1 MANNIQD
8 DIFHREKILK
18 ELEVASLKAEDST
31 RSKSLFLA
39 NMSHEIRT
47 PMNAIIGM
55 AHLALNTDLDSR
67 QQDYISKI
75 QHAAQSLLRIIN
87 DILDFSKIEAGKL
100 ELEIVSFRLEDIV
113 GNSLSLLR
121 HRVFEKKLEL
131 LLDIKNSNLT
141 GDSGVF
147 LGDPLRLEQVLNNLL
162 SNAVKFTDKGYVQL
176 SIEETG
182 KSSTAS
188 DLQFHVKDTGIG
200 MTPEQVGR
208 LFQEFSQADEST
220 TRRHGG
226 TGLGLS
232 IAKRLTTLMG
242 GKISVTSEPNHGT
255 QFHFTISLPQSAQ
268 SKAHGA
274 PGEQLGHGL
283 KVLIVDDHEP
293 ARMVLHTMLGHFGVE
308 SVMVDSGV
316 AALQYLKRPGLA
328 FDMIFI
334 DWVMPNMGGEEL
346 IISIK
351 ALPAFMHSEIVVMSA
366 YDIERI
372 HELCE
377 NRKLFHFLPKPILPN
392 EIRQLLLQKRQLY
405 AGEKKKEQVVS
416 KTDLEGMRVLV
427 VEDNEVNQMIASEM
441 LSSFGIQ
448 VDIANNGQEAID
460 IINLKTDDYYHVV
473 LMDIQMPVMDGYE
486 ATHLLRSQ
494 DRYASLP
501 IVAMTAHAM
510 LEEKQRCKS
519 AGMNDHIAK
528 PFELE
533 FLLQTLS
540 VYYTNDAPSL
550 SLQPSLAARNDKTSG
565 TSIDLPRNIPGVN
578 LTRGLS
584 HCGGKVELYRKILQ
598 DHGKNYSNLTA
609 TLLTLRKEE
618 RWDEFSNIIHTF
630 KGLSG
635 TIGANDHQDLC
646 AKIETAVMAREL
658 NLEPLLKALDE
669 KLTPTLTALDSFFSK
684 EKKQPAAPVAAPFID
699 HDSTVIL
706 TQLHYLLSEAD
717 SAALDFWTDHKD
729 ILTKILS
736 PSAEKKLALSIG
748 QFQFEEAQLILTSSL
763 SEI

>member
-1 MANNIQD
+1 
-8 DIFHREKILK
+8 
-18 ELEVASLKAEDST
+18 
-31 RSKSLFLA
+31 LA

-55 AHLALNTDLDSR
+55 GYLALNTDLNAR

-113 GNSLSLLR
+113 SNSLSLLR
-121 HRVFEKKLEL
+121 HRVLDKRLEL

-147 LGDPLRLEQVLNNLL
+147 WGDPLRLEQVLNNLL
-162 SNAVKFTDKGYVQL
+162 SNAVKFTDKGYIQL

-182 KSSTAS
+182 RSSTVS

-200 MTPEQVGR
+200 MTPEQIGR

-220 TRRHGG
+220 TRRYGG

-242 GKISVTSEPNHGT
+242 GRISVTSEPNHGT

-268 SKAHGA
+268 SEDHGV
-274 PGEQLGHGL
+274 PSEQLGHGL
-283 KVLIVDDHEP
+283 KVLIVDDHQP
-293 ARMVLHTMLGHFGVE
+293 ARMALHTMLGHFCVE
-308 SVMVDSGV
+308 SVIVDSGV
-316 AALQYLKRPGLA
+316 AALQYLKRPELA

-334 DWVMPNMGGEEL
+334 DWIMPNMSGEEL
-346 IISIK
+346 ITAIK
-351 ALPAFMHSEIVVMSA
+351 ALPAFIHPEIVVMSA

-372 HELCE
+372 HEFCE
-377 NRKLFHFLPKPILPN
+377 NQKICQFLPKPILPS

-427 VEDNEVNQMIASEM
+427 VEDHEINQTIASEI

-460 IINLKTDDYYHVV
+460 TIYLKADNYYHVV

-486 ATHLLRSQ
+486 TTRLLRSQ

-519 AGMNDHIAK
+519 VGMNDHIAK

-533 FLLQTLS
+533 SLLQTLS
-540 VYYTNDAPSL
+540 VYYTNDVPSL
-550 SLQPSLAARNDKTSG
+550 SLQTSLVAQNDHTSG
-565 TSIDLPRNIPGVN
+565 TCNGLPRNIPGVN

-584 HCGGKVELYRKILQ
+584 HCAGKVELYRKILQ
-598 DHGKNYSNLTA
+598 DHVRNYRNLTA
-609 TLLTLRKEE
+609 TLLTLQKKE

-635 TIGANDHQDLC
+635 TIGANDLQDLC
-646 AKIETAVMAREL
+646 ARIETVVITSKPNLGPWLRE
-658 NLEPLLKALDE
+658 LDE
-669 KLTPTLTALDSFFSK
+669 KLTLTLTALDNFFSK
-684 EKKQPAAPVAAPFID
+684 EQKQPAAPVTAPFVD
-699 HDSTVIL
+699 HDSTEIL

-717 SAALDFWTDHKD
+717 SAVLDFWRVHEA
-729 ILTKILS
+729 ILKKILS
-736 PSAEKKLALSIG
+736 PSTEKNLALAIE
-748 QFQFEEAQLILTSSL
+748 QFQFEEALLILTSFL
-763 SEI
+763 SEV